1 MLDALRNAWRIAD
14 LRKKILY
21 TVGLLVIYRLGSYV
35 PVPGVDANLLASR
48 LDMSGGNIFGFL
60 DLFAGGAF
68 SRFSVFAMNVGPY
81 ITSSIIIQLLTIV
94 VPSLSS

>member
-60 DLFAGGAF
+60 DLFAGGASPDF
-68 SRFSVFAMNVGPY
+68 RFL
-81 ITSSIIIQLLTIV
+81 Q
-94 VPSLSS
+94 